1 MRFDGRSKG
10 IKHVT
15 NDIMCINHN
24 QMRRVYRNK
33 NIFPNITEI
42 HWDLQF
48 QKQKH
53 TVDGRNPAP
62 PGMYKT
68 L

>member
-1 MRFDGRSKG
+1 MRFDGRSKR
-10 IKHVT
+10 IKRVT

-24 QMRRVYRNK
+24 QMRRFYQNK

-42 HWDLQF
+42 YSS
-48 QKQKH
+48 KKKH
-53 TVDGRNPAP
+53 TVDGSNPAP

>member
-1 MRFDGRSKG
+1 MVMGG
-10 IKHVT
+10 T
-15 NDIMCINHN
+15 
-24 QMRRVYRNK
+24 
-33 NIFPNITEI
+33 PL
-42 HWDLQF
+42 DLAVPMVG
-48 QKQKH
+48 